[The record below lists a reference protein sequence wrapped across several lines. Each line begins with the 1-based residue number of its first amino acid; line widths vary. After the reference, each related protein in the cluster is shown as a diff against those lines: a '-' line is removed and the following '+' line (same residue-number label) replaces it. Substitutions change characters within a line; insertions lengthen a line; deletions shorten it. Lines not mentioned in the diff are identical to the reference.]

1 MRAAI
6 FFFILAATVI
16 LMADG
21 TGVTSRVRITA
32 DESNRNWE
40 QTFFGDR
47 LGAMRKTDETT
58 DDLLP
63 TDADTAQG
71 DSAQKT
77 QNKGIISKGKRTV
90 EYHIIQ
96 EESEEGDS
104 SRKVKK
110 RVIIEK
116 ESPDAPAPRK

>member
-6 FFFILAATVI
+6 VISLLAASFL

-21 TGVTSRVRITA
+21 AGVTSRVRITA

-40 QTFFGDR
+40 QNFFGDR
-47 LGAMRKTDETT
+47 LRAMEKTDETA
-58 DDLLP
+58 DDLLTP
-63 TDADTAQG
+63 DADTVERQ
-71 DSAQKT
+71 QKGT
-77 QNKGIISKGKRTV
+77 AIKAPPLKGKRTI

-116 ESPDAPAPRK
+116 ELPDAPAPQK

>member
-6 FFFILAATVI
+6 FICILAATVI

-47 LGAMRKTDETT
+47 LAAMKKADETA
-58 DDLLP
+58 DDLLIP
-63 TDADTAQG
+63 DADAVERQPKG
-71 DSAQKT
+71 SAIKT
-77 QNKGIISKGKRTV
+77 PPVKGKLTV

>member
-6 FFFILAATVI
+6 FICILAATVI

-47 LGAMRKTDETT
+47 LAAMKKTDETA
-58 DDLLP
+58 DDLLIP
-63 TDADTAQG
+63 DADAAEKQ
-71 DSAQKT
+71 QKGT
-77 QNKGIISKGKRTV
+77 ELKALPLKGKRTI

-96 EESEEGDS
+96 EETEEGDS

>member
-1 MRAAI
+1 MRTAI
-6 FFFILAATVI
+6 AISLLTASFL

-21 TGVTSRVRITA
+21 AGVTSRVRITA

-40 QTFFGDR
+40 QNFFGDR
-47 LGAMRKTDETT
+47 LRAMKKTDETT
-58 DDLLP
+58 DDLLTP
-63 TDADTAQG
+63 DTDAAEKR
-71 DSAQKT
+71 QKGT
-77 QNKGIISKGKRTV
+77 VLKAPPPKGKRTI

-96 EESEEGDS
+96 EETEEGDS

-116 ESPDAPAPRK
+116 EPPDAPAPQK

>member
-6 FFFILAATVI
+6 FIIILAATAL

-21 TGVTSRVRITA
+21 AGVTSRVRITA

-40 QTFFGDR
+40 QKFFGDR
-47 LGAMRKTDETT
+47 LRAMKNADETA
-58 DDLLP
+58 DDLLSP
-63 TDADTAQG
+63 DADA
-71 DSAQKT
+71 AEKRQKGT
-77 QNKGIISKGKRTV
+77 ELKAPPLKGKRTI

-96 EESEEGDS
+96 EETEEGDS

-116 ESPDAPAPRK
+116 EQPDAPAPQK